1 LIAAIKDRL
10 KEVGM
15 FGIRGVSHLFKRID
29 KNGNKQ
35 IDVNEFYWGLK
46 EFGVN
51 LTEEEAMGV
60 LRIFDKD
67 KSGTISFEEF
77 LRSLKGD
84 LNNFRVGII
93 RKAYEKLDV
102 NKDGSVRLDDIARI
116 YDVSR
121 HIDVVQGRR
130 DPKDIY
136 FEFMSKWDTQIADG
150 IVTFDEFLDYF
161 SDISA
166 TIDSD
171 EYFAAM
177 MKNAWKLDI

>member
-1 LIAAIKDRL
+1 
-10 KEVGM
+10 M

-136 FEFMSKWDTQIADG
+136 FEFMSKWDAQIADG
-150 IVTFDEFLDYF
+150 TFTFNEFLDYF
-161 SDISA
+161 SDVSA

-171 EYFAAM
+171 VYFAAM